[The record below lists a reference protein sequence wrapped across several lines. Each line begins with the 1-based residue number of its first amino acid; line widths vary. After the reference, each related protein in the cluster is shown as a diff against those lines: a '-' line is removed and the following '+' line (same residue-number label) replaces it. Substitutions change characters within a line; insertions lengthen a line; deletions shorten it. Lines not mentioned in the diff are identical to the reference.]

1 MISLLIYLIGYF
13 FQIILTFSAGDIHL
27 EKWPYFCFAAIK
39 FILTGLEDVLNK
51 LLLTEKNMLPHV
63 LMFLRGLYNSGMAIV
78 LAIII
83 KFSEIEFDFSS
94 NNFIFSKFLIPTLI
108 LFVANL
114 FSMFVNYTFTPQHLS
129 FLNLIFL
136 LFFLLFYRISKHY
149 SAVIIICEIIIDL
162 FLIFSTIMVE

>member
-1 MISLLIYLIGYF
+1 
-13 FQIILTFSAGDIHL
+13 
-27 EKWPYFCFAAIK
+27 
-39 FILTGLEDVLNK
+39 
-51 LLLTEKNMLPHV
+51 MLPHV

-83 KFSEIEFDFSS
+83 KFSEIEFAFSS

-108 LFVANL
+108 LFFANL

-129 FLNLIFL
+129 FLNLI
-136 LFFLLFYRISKHY
+136 FLLFYRISKHY

-162 FLIFSTIMVE
+162 FLIFSTLLFSEIVIINKWGLNNNTRKQLLINEQLELNNENRSSELIDEKKESE